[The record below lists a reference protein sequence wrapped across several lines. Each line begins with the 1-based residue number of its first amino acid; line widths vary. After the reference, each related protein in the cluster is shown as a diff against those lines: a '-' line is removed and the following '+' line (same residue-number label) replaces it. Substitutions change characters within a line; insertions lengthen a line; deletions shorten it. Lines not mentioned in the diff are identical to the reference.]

1 KNILESSFS
10 LLFLLLVSIL
20 YGESGLLSRIS
31 SMICKVRQGKCRVI
45 GCTSKEE
52 KIGTCSLGRRKCCRK
67 KK

>member
-1 KNILESSFS
+1 MRIHYLLFF
-10 LLFLLLVSIL
+10 LFFLFLLPIP
-20 YGESGLLSRIS
+20 GESGLLSRIS